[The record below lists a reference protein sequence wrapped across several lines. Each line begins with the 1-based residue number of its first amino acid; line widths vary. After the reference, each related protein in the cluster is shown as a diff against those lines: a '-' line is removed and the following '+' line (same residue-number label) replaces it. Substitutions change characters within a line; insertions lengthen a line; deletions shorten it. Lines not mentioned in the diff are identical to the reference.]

1 MQEIQSM
8 CVPQNI
14 KKVRN
19 FWKSNLDSPVPT
31 ESPKVTKRSCSVD
44 SADGSN
50 KKYKPQLFP
59 KPSLPKQVK
68 DKALYIPLQFIWLL
82 KIPISSET
90 PYCKTHCPL
99 FQYLTR
105 HHSSPGTTFSTTS
118 PASLKNT
125 PSPEINP
132 CHVTPTQ
139 NCPDSSA
146 PDSSAPDSSAP
157 DSSAPDSSA
166 PDSSAPDSS
175 APVLRIE
182 VDDIPSACN
191 HNIPH
196 NIPLDRFAAG
206 RLSPV
211 SPGKWA
217 WTLN

>member
-68 DKALYIPLQFIWLL
+68 HKALYIPLQFIWLL
-82 KIPISSET
+82 QKPISSET

-118 PASLKNT
+118 PDTLKNT

-132 CHVTPTQ
+132 CDATPTQ
-139 NCPDSSA
+139 KC
-146 PDSSAPDSSAP
+146 
-157 DSSAPDSSA
+157 
-166 PDSSAPDSS
+166 PDSS

-182 VDDIPSACN
+182 VDDSPPSACN

-211 SPGKWA
+211 SPGKWT